1 MSKFVIFLIIFC
13 VNLLGAQDEFD
24 VMNEGDASSG
34 NYSMKKNPDK
44 NKCMK
49 NKYGLKK
56 LMNQEVEL
64 QYCFEH
70 GGRTCCNNNDV
81 MPIR

>member
-1 MSKFVIFLIIFC
+1 MIFF
-13 VNLLGAQDEFD
+13 GAALSDD
-24 VMNEGDASSG
+24 SASGDTSYKSS
-34 NYSMKKNPDK
+34 KNPDK
-44 NKCMK
+44 CLR

-81 MPIR
+81 MPVR